1 VSRPPT
7 ARARL
12 KPQGSIRTRLALS
25 HLAVIAV
32 AMLLSGLALLSSLDR
47 YFTQAMERNL
57 VAQAQITAQTLI
69 PGSVVIG
76 PLSDAA
82 VAASNTI
89 RQQRVDNLYLQ
100 AENVADPGREVAPSG
115 PPLPVGELD
124 LTYLADASLELGAAL
139 DTRIRVLDAAGIVLV
154 DSAGTDVGADLSPD
168 PLVAQALQGRYARQ
182 TERQG
187 AMHVAVPVTVEG
199 KLAGVVYLS
208 QPLRDVVAVLGD
220 LRLRW
225 ALSMAVALPL
235 AGLASLLLS
244 RAIAHPVR
252 QLTDA
257 ASAVAEGL
265 LDRQV
270 PVRSRDE
277 LGRLSAAFNDMTA
290 RLRAARQT
298 EIDFVANV
306 SHELRTPLTSLKGL
320 VETLRDGAVDDARV
334 RDRFLETIEGETDRL
349 IGLVNDLL
357 LLSRVDSDALT
368 VRRQAVDLAE
378 LAASVV
384 DQFAIQV
391 EAQGLTVRVETPT
404 GLPPAWADPD
414 RTTQV
419 LLNLLDNA
427 VKYSPPGGTVAV
439 QIDGPGPERGCL
451 RVAVRDEGPG
461 IPADALPRIGERFY
475 RVDKAR
481 TRAQA
486 RARPSHT
493 AGAGLANP
501 NSRARPE
508 PGERVARPQDGIG
521 LGLAIARALV
531 EAQGGELWL
540 ESVEGHG
547 TTAAFTLPV
556 AS

>member
-1 VSRPPT
+1 MPRT
-7 ARARL
+7 RFARTQFWPMHSVRA
-12 KPQGSIRTRLALS
+12 RLALS

-76 PLSDAA
+76 PVSDAA

-100 AENVADPGREVAPSG
+100 AENVADLAREVVS
-115 PPLPVGELD
+115 PLPVGELD
-124 LTYLADASLELGAAL
+124 LGYLADASIELGAAL
-139 DTRIRVLDAAGIVLV
+139 DTRIHVLDASGIVLV
-154 DSAGTDVGADLSPD
+154 DSAGADQGANLSSD
-168 PLVAQALQGRYARQ
+168 PLVAEALQGRYARH
-182 TERQG
+182 TEGSGRAA

-199 KLAGVVYLS
+199 KLGGVVYLS

-225 ALSMAVALPL
+225 ALSMAVALSL
-235 AGLASLLLS
+235 AGLVGLLLS
-244 RAIAHPVR
+244 RAIARPVR
-252 QLTDA
+252 QLTVA
-257 ASAVAEGL
+257 ASAVAEGQ

-277 LGRLSAAFNDMTA
+277 LGRLGAAFNDMTA

-298 EIDFVANV
+298 EVDFVANV

-320 VETLRDGAVDDARV
+320 IETLRDGAVDDVRV

-368 VRRQAVDLAE
+368 VRRQPVDLAE

-384 DQFAIQV
+384 DQFAFQV
-391 EAQGLTVRVETPT
+391 ETQDLTLRVDAPP
-404 GLPPAWADPD
+404 GLPAAWADPD

-427 VKYSPPGGTVAV
+427 VKYSPSGGAIVV
-439 QIDGPGPERGCL
+439 EIDSPRSDIGGPDPETGSPNPDSGHL
-451 RVAVRDEGPG
+451 RIAVRDQGPG
-461 IPADALPRIGERFY
+461 IPADVLPRLGERFF

-481 TRAQA
+481 TR
-486 RARPSHT
+486 
-493 AGAGLANP
+493 
-501 NSRARPE
+501 
-508 PGERVARPQDGIG
+508 PQGGVG

-531 EAQGGELWL
+531 DAQGGRLWL

-547 TTAAFTLPV
+547 TTATFTLP
-556 AS
+556 AAD

>member
-1 VSRPPT
+1 MHPFRFARFRPM
-7 ARARL
+7 R
-12 KPQGSIRTRLALS
+12 SIRTRVALS

-32 AMLLSGLALLSSLDR
+32 AMLLSGFALLSSIDR

-69 PGSVVIG
+69 PGSVAIGPLMPGSVGLG

-82 VAASNTI
+82 AAASNTI

-100 AENVADPGREVAPSG
+100 AENAADPALGFA
-115 PPLPVGELD
+115 PPLPLGELD
-124 LTYLADASLELGAAL
+124 LGYLTDTSLELGAAL

-154 DSAGTDVGADLSPD
+154 DSAGADQGADLSSD
-168 PLVAQALQGRYARQ
+168 PLVAEALQGRYARH
-182 TERQG
+182 TAG
-187 AMHVAVPVTVEG
+187 DGHAAAMHIAVPVIVEG
-199 KLAGVVYLS
+199 KLGGVVYLS
-208 QPLRDVVAVLGD
+208 QPLRDVAAVLRD

-235 AGLASLLLS
+235 AGLAGLLFS
-244 RAIAHPVR
+244 RAIARPVR
-252 QLTDA
+252 QLTAA
-257 ASAVAEGL
+257 ASAVAEGQ

-277 LGRLSAAFNDMTA
+277 IGRLSAAFNDMTA
-290 RLRAARQT
+290 RLCAARQT
-298 EIDFVANV
+298 QVDFVANV

-320 VETLRDGAVDDARV
+320 VETLRDGAVDDVRV

-368 VRRQAVDLAE
+368 VHRQPVDLVE
-378 LAASVV
+378 LAASVI
-384 DQFAIQV
+384 DQFAFQG
-391 EAQGLTVRVETPT
+391 EAQDLTLRVDTPP
-404 GLPPAWADPD
+404 GLPAAWADPS

-427 VKYSPPGGTVAV
+427 VKYSPSGSTIVVGIDSPDSDLGGP
-439 QIDGPGPERGCL
+439 DPEIGGLHSEIRDPDPATCYL

-461 IPADALPRIGERFY
+461 IPADLLPRLGERFF

-481 TRAQA
+481 
-486 RARPSHT
+486 
-493 AGAGLANP
+493 
-501 NSRARPE
+501 
-508 PGERVARPQDGIG
+508 ARPQGGVG

-531 EAQGGELWL
+531 EAQGGRLWL
-540 ESVEGHG
+540 ESIEGHG
-547 TTAAFTLPV
+547 TTATFTLPT
-556 AS
+556 AN